1 MTMTKKWLGAL
12 TFSAFLVGS
21 VGMAQAAA
29 ADADTHTKQ
38 DTLFVAKASAGGMT
52 EIAASKLADSHAKS
66 DSVKSF
72 ASTMVTD
79 HTKAGDEL
87 SSTAQK
93 DGFTPATVPTS
104 AQQAKLTKLGTLNG
118 AAFDKAYKS
127 MMLTDHMQT
136 IALFK
141 KEAASGKSGDLKS
154 FASDTLPTLKQ
165 HLAMAK
171 KL

>member
-1 MTMTKKWLGAL
+1 MTMSKKLMGAL
-12 TFSAFLVGS
+12 TLGAMLAGPAL
-21 VGMAQAAA
+21 AQAA
-29 ADADTHTKQ
+29 DMNMHSKQ
-38 DTLFVAKASAGGMT
+38 DSMFVAKASAGGMT
-52 EIAASKLADSHAKS
+52 EVEASKLAETHAKS
-66 DSVKSF
+66 DSIKTF

-93 DGFTPATVPTS
+93 DGFTPANGPTT
-104 AQQAKLTKLGTLNG
+104 AQQAKLTKLGKMNG

-127 MMLTDHMQT
+127 MMLMDHKDT

-141 KEAASGKSGDLKS
+141 KEAAAGKNDDLKS
-154 FASDTLPTLKQ
+154 FASQTLPTLQ
-165 HLAMAK
+165 EHLAMAK